1 MSLNAIVIIPNHLG
15 LRNQVI
21 HQIKNING
29 TIQEL
34 TQIPVA
40 TKWNGELIICHE
52 DLLDVNI
59 FKTNINLVEAIEKLN
74 VLFLIIGNTIQFKFK
89 PINVKVLKNETKIKK
104 DIDALI
110 GKWLIINEKRNN
122 REKVIANK
130 LNRLMYILRELDV
143 KEELFMEDIIK
154 VTGVSKRTVLRD
166 LKFLREMLIDK
177 EIVFDEYQGS
187 YIMNDL
193 L

>member
-74 VLFLIIGNTIQFKFK
+74 VLFLIIGNTIQFKYK

-143 KEELFMEDIIK
+143 KEELFMEEIIK

>member
-59 FKTNINLVEAIEKLN
+59 FKTNINCNMFVCY
-74 VLFLIIGNTIQFKFK
+74 
-89 PINVKVLKNETKIKK
+89 VKNS
-104 DIDALI
+104 D
-110 GKWLIINEKRNN
+110 
-122 REKVIANK
+122 
-130 LNRLMYILRELDV
+130 
-143 KEELFMEDIIK
+143 
-154 VTGVSKRTVLRD
+154 
-166 LKFLREMLIDK
+166 
-177 EIVFDEYQGS
+177 
-187 YIMNDL
+187 
-193 L
+193 

>member
-143 KEELFMEDIIK
+143 KEELFMEEIIK

>member
-1 MSLNAIVIIPNHLG
+1 MSLNTIVIIPKHLG
-15 LRNQVI
+15 LRNHVI
-21 HQIKNING
+21 NQIKNING
-29 TIQEL
+29 TVQEL

-40 TKWNGELIICHE
+40 IKWNGELIICHE
-52 DLLDVNI
+52 ELLDINI

-89 PINVKVLKNETKIKK
+89 PINVKELKNETKIKK
-104 DIDALI
+104 DLDALI
-110 GKWLIINEKRNN
+110 VKWLVINEKRNN

-143 KEELFMEDIIK
+143 KEEVFMEEIIK

-177 EIVFDEYQGS
+177 EIAFDEYQGS
-187 YIMNDL
+187 YIMKDL

>member
-1 MSLNAIVIIPNHLG
+1 V
-15 LRNQVI
+15 
-21 HQIKNING
+21 
-29 TIQEL
+29 
-34 TQIPVA
+34 
-40 TKWNGELIICHE
+40 
-52 DLLDVNI
+52 
-59 FKTNINLVEAIEKLN
+59 
-74 VLFLIIGNTIQFKFK
+74 
-89 PINVKVLKNETKIKK
+89 
-104 DIDALI
+104 
-110 GKWLIINEKRNN
+110 INEKRNN

-143 KEELFMEDIIK
+143 KEEVFMEEIIK

-187 YIMNDL
+187 YIMKDL

>member
-1 MSLNAIVIIPNHLG
+1 MSLNAIVIIPKHLG
-15 LRNQVI
+15 LRNQI
-21 HQIKNING
+21 INQIKNING
-29 TIQEL
+29 TVQEL
-34 TQIPVA
+34 TQIPLA

-52 DLLDVNI
+52 ELLDINI

-74 VLFLIIGNTIQFKFK
+74 VLFLIIGNTIHFKFK

-104 DIDALI
+104 DLDALI
-110 GKWLIINEKRNN
+110 GKWLVINEKRNN

-143 KEELFMEDIIK
+143 KEEVFMEEIIK

>member
-1 MSLNAIVIIPNHLG
+1 M
-15 LRNQVI
+15 
-21 HQIKNING
+21 
-29 TIQEL
+29 
-34 TQIPVA
+34 
-40 TKWNGELIICHE
+40 
-52 DLLDVNI
+52 
-59 FKTNINLVEAIEKLN
+59 
-74 VLFLIIGNTIQFKFK
+74 
-89 PINVKVLKNETKIKK
+89 
-104 DIDALI
+104 
-110 GKWLIINEKRNN
+110 IINEKRNN

-143 KEELFMEDIIK
+143 KEELFMEEIIK